1 MNPATGPSRPAGADD
16 ACLAA
21 ALFAVDPACFG
32 GVALRTRSVGRAQQW
47 LALLGSLLG
56 EERPVRRVPSHI
68 DDERLLGGLDLHA
81 TLAAGRPVA
90 SRGLLAAA
98 DGGVAVVPMA
108 ERMTSATVAR
118 FASVL
123 DTGVVALQRDG
134 LALASPARLG
144 VVAIDEGVDDDEHL
158 PAALADRLAFWLDL
172 DAVAPDTREGRPREW
187 SSAAG
192 IEAAREGVARVRADD
207 DFVAALCETAAAL
220 GVDSVRAPMFAL
232 RVARAAAALD
242 GRSDVQAADA
252 VLAARLVLAPR
263 ATRLPATDEQASPP
277 QDEPPPQEPPESDG
291 EDGTPPPSEVRQFPD
306 QVLQAAL
313 SALPPGLL
321 ARLAAGASVRSAQA
335 TAGRHG
341 STQASR
347 LRGRPIGVRQG
358 EPRSGARL
366 ALVETLRAAVPWQRL
381 RRAERAASATA
392 GAPNT
397 APGSAADPTPGARP
411 APGAGLMPPAP
422 PGGPVVLVRSQDFRV
437 RRFQQRRT
445 TTAIFVVD
453 ASGSAALHRMSEAK
467 GAVERLLADCYSR
480 RDRVALIAFRGQADE
495 RATLLLPP
503 TRSLARAKRCL
514 AGQAGGGGTPL
525 ACGLDAA
532 LGLALTLRRR
542 GDTPLLVL
550 LTDGRANVAR
560 DGSPGRAR
568 AGTDAT
574 EAARAIRDSGM
585 SALLLDISVQPH
597 PQARALADDMG
608 ATYLPL
614 PHADAGRVSETVRAV
629 RAG

>member
-1 MNPATGPSRPAGADD
+1 VNPATGPSRPAGADD
-16 ACLAA
+16 AGLAA

-56 EERPVRRVPSHI
+56 EARPVRRVPSHI

-144 VVAIDEGVDDDEHL
+144 VVAIDEGADDDEHL
-158 PAALADRLAFWLDL
+158 PAALAGRLAFWLDL
-172 DAVAPDTREGRPREW
+172 DAVDAVGTGTGARDGRPREW
-187 SSAAG
+187 GGAAG
-192 IEAAREGVARVRADD
+192 IEAARASLARVRADD
-207 DFVAALCETAAAL
+207 GFGAALCETAAAL

-277 QDEPPPQEPPESDG
+277 QDEPPPQEPPEGDG

-321 ARLAAGASVRSAQA
+321 AKLAAGANVRTAQA

-381 RRAERAASATA
+381 RRAERAASA
-392 GAPNT
+392 
-397 APGSAADPTPGARP
+397 SD
-411 APGAGLMPPAP
+411 
-422 PGGPVVLVRSQDFRV
+422 GPVVLVRSQDFRV

-532 LGLALTLRRR
+532 LALALTLRRR

-560 DGSPGRAR
+560 DGSAGRAR
-568 AGTDAT
+568 AGSDAT
-574 EAARAIRDSGM
+574 AAARAIREAGV